1 MKIFVFCACSFLCV
15 QRKNSPFD
23 TKTSIKVPNVVR
35 SFTRIETNDEMEKMH
50 AFSCLPC
57 IFSYVFLLFAEVCV
71 CVCVREFVR
80 SSFVWSVCCFFF
92 LFNFVQSCCTIWL
105 YYFCSAH
112 NLLDVAAAAFGKYYV
127 EVIERQRPKL
137 WLAKVTDRQ
146 TDGRT
151 DKRAYRLTKLTWLS
165 CQLLCI
171 MLVGFA

>member
-15 QRKNSPFD
+15 QRKKFS
-23 TKTSIKVPNVVR
+23 VR
-35 SFTRIETNDEMEKMH
+35 HENQHKSSECCSFFHSNRNERRNGKN
-50 AFSCLPC
+50 AC
-57 IFSYVFLLFAEVCV
+57 IFLLALHIFVCVSFICRSVCV
-71 CVCVREFVR
+71 CERVRTFIVR
-80 SSFVWSVCCFFF
+80 LVGLLFLF

-146 TDGRT
+146 TG
-151 DKRAYRLTKLTWLS
+151 
-165 CQLLCI
+165 
-171 MLVGFA
+171 V

>member
-15 QRKNSPFD
+15 QRKKFS
-23 TKTSIKVPNVVR
+23 VR
-35 SFTRIETNDEMEKMH
+35 HENQHKSSECCSFFHSNRNERRNEKN
-50 AFSCLPC
+50 AC
-57 IFSYVFLLFAEVCV
+57 IFLLALHIFVCV
-71 CVCVREFVR
+71 SFICRCVCVREFVR

-165 CQLLCI
+165 C
-171 MLVGFA
+171 

>member
-15 QRKNSPFD
+15 QRKNYPFD
-23 TKTSIKVPNVVR
+23 TKTSIKVLNVVR

-57 IFSYVFLLFAEVCV
+57 IFSYVFLLFAEVYV
-71 CVCVREFVR
+71 WESSYVHRSFGRFVV
-80 SSFVWSVCCFFF
+80 SF
-92 LFNFVQSCCTIWL
+92 FVQFCCTIWL

-146 TDGRT
+146 TDGQT
-151 DKRAYRLTKLTWLS
+151 G
-165 CQLLCI
+165 
-171 MLVGFA
+171 V